1 MKEQAGTAEQELEGE
16 PRAACRESIPQVE
29 ILRVEILGVR
39 VDAVSLDELMAIAG
53 CWAEQDRR
61 RTILY
66 VNAHCLNV
74 AARDCAYREL
84 LNSADLVY
92 ADGIGA
98 VLAGRMLNV
107 GIAAER
113 LTKITGA
120 DWIDAYCKMAAAQR
134 ISTYVIA
141 GKPGVAE
148 AACRILEGRYP
159 DLPVAGS
166 GTGYDA
172 VYDAASSPGSL
183 VEAINRTGARV
194 VLVGMGVPLQEKW
207 LAAWRE
213 QIDAPL
219 CWGVGALF
227 DYVAGVE
234 RRAPR
239 WMVTAGLEWGWRLL
253 MDPRG
258 KWKRYL
264 IGNPLFAWRVARAK
278 IGQLQRSKSRA
289 V

>member
-1 MKEQAGTAEQELEGE
+1 VKEQAGTAEQGLEGE
-16 PRAACRESIPQVE
+16 RRETCWQSIP
-29 ILRVEILGVR
+29 RVEILGVQ
-39 VDAVSLDELMAIAG
+39 VDAVSLDELLATAG
-53 CWAEQDRR
+53 RWAEQERR

-66 VNAHCLNV
+66 VNAHCLNL
-74 AARDCAYREL
+74 AARDCAYRDI

-98 VLAGRMLNV
+98 VLAGRMLH
-107 GIAAER
+107 GGQAAER

-120 DWIDAYCKMAAAQR
+120 DWIDAYCKMAAVQR

-141 GKPGVAE
+141 GQPGVAE
-148 AACRILEGRYP
+148 AACRILEGQFP
-159 DLPVAGS
+159 ALPVAGYC
-166 GTGYDA
+166 TGVLAEEDQR
-172 VYDAASSPGSL
+172 GL

-213 QIDAPL
+213 QIEAPL

-227 DYVAGVE
+227 DCVAGHE

-239 WMVTAGLEWGWRLL
+239 WMVNTGLEWGWRLL

-264 IGNPLFAWRVARAK
+264 IGNPLFTWRVVRAK
-278 IGQLQRSKSRA
+278 IGQLQKSKSRA
-289 V
+289 I